1 MTTVNMKKLHLIGT
15 GVAEMPQDGR
25 RYRFLIERYRHDDGS
40 EWGQIV
46 SMEEIPDVGP
56 YLWIPSYGVTEPA
69 EGQYLYE
76 EHQFEK
82 THPDPNDVEWWG
94 EHREKQ
100 RQQRQTYDELR
111 DQRAKEIKA
120 SPRTLHVGGN
130 T

>member
-1 MTTVNMKKLHLIGT
+1 MTTVNMNKVHLIGM

-56 YLWIPSYGVTEPA
+56 YLWIPSYGVTDSA

-76 EHQFEK
+76 EHEFEK
-82 THPDPNDVEWWG
+82 THPDASEQEWWE
-94 EHREKQ
+94 EHRERQ

-111 DQRAKEIKA
+111 DQRAKEIRQ
-120 SPRTLHVGGN
+120 SPRTSGGN

>member
-56 YLWIPSYGVTEPA
+56 YLWIPSYNTEPA
-69 EGQYLYE
+69 EAEYLFEEAQYE
-76 EHQFEK
+76 R
-82 THPDPNDVEWWG
+82 THPNPTDQEWWA
-94 EHREKQ
+94 EHRAQQQKQ
-100 RQQRQTYDELR
+100 RDLYDEAR
-111 DQRAKEIKA
+111 DQRATIIQQN
-120 SPRTLHVGGN
+120 PRTLGGN